1 MKNAG
6 LYVRVST
13 EQLVKE
19 GYSIQAQKENLINFA
34 KEQNWNVFDIYSD
47 EGISGKNVKDRP
59 NVKRLINDIMQK
71 KIDVVVLYK
80 FDRLTRDSK
89 DTEEFIELIRK
100 YEIGIYTISGGVIDV
115 SSATGRFSLRVTG
128 AVAQLE
134 REQTIERVKVAFK
147 QKVKEGYTLASFTT
161 CYGYDREKYKK
172 EQTINKKEANV
183 VKRIFKLYLN
193 GKTFTEICNIL
204 NNEKI
209 KTKKTGKKIKK
220 RGTNEFYIINSIWM
234 PKTIKTI
241 LTNPTYIGKVR
252 YHIGKKDEL
261 ILDGKHKPII
271 TEKDWQQV
279 QDKILKIKKIHRT
292 NLPKDDVYY
301 CGTLICGICGERLT
315 TNRTKRKNKNGITVS
330 FNGYRCL
337 NKEKKICNC
346 LGMSHKKVE
355 NAFLEYLDKIDDL
368 TEINNIKISTNDSLK
383 ELCNLKKILV
393 SIAMKKKQIMNLFMN
408 NNINYEQFKYMSNEL
423 EEKDNY
429 FINEKRKLE
438 KINISKNNIDFNVI
452 PKSIKEHWLMLSN
465 TEKLQFLTEF
475 IEKITIINIDNDKKN
490 GKPKILDVK
499 FYD

>member
-13 EQLVKE
+13 EQQVKE

-161 CYGYDREKYKK
+161 CYGYDREKHKK
-172 EQTINKKEANV
+172 EQTINKKESNV

-220 RGTNEFYIINSIWM
+220 RGTNEFYIINSVWM

-337 NKEKKICNC
+337 NKEKKICKC

-355 NAFLEYLDKIDDL
+355 KAFLEYLDKIDDL
-368 TEINNIKISTNDSLK
+368 TEINNIKISNNDNLK

-452 PKSIKEHWLMLSN
+452 PKSIKEHWLMFSN
-465 TEKLQFLTEF
+465 TEKMQFLTEF
-475 IEKITIINIDNDKKN
+475 IEKITIVNIDNDKKN